1 MTCKYVGFIVN
12 PIAGMGGAVG
22 LKGTDGEAY
31 LEAIKR
37 GAKPVAPL
45 RALEFLN
52 SIKSTDFYIVS
63 APSVMGENYIKMSI
77 HSTKLIKVVGDITP
91 PTSREDTVR
100 IAREMSKL
108 VDILVFVGG
117 DGTARDICTAV
128 NTRIPVIG
136 VPSGVK
142 MYSAVFALNPRVAA
156 ELLEHYLNDDVS
168 FAEREV
174 LDINEEAF
182 RRDSLEVNLYCY
194 LLTPVHTYLLQ
205 PSKTIYADID
215 EEASKE
221 AIAEYIA
228 ESMEPNIPYILG
240 PGSTVKSIC
249 KKINLNCT
257 LLGVDVVLN
266 GKLLVRDASE
276 RDLLEVIKMY
286 GRAKVI
292 VSPIG
297 RQGFIF
303 GRGNQQ
309 ISPLVLQYISKDD
322 IIVVSTARK
331 ARELTRLLVDTGD
344 EKVNSKLRGY
354 MKVLVDYNKFL
365 VMKVE

>member
-1 MTCKYVGFIVN
+1 MTCKRIGFIVN

-52 SIKSTDFYIVS
+52 SIKSTNFHIIS
-63 APSVMGENYIKMSI
+63 APSIMGEDYVKAST
-77 HSTKLIKVVGDITP
+77 HSTRLIKIVGDISP
-91 PTSREDTVR
+91 PTSREDTIR
-100 IAREMSKL
+100 IANELSKL

-117 DGTARDICTAV
+117 DGTARDICTAI

-142 MYSAVFALNPRVAA
+142 MYSAVFALNPRAAA
-156 ELLEHYLNDDVS
+156 ELLEHYLNGDVI

-174 LDINEEAF
+174 LDVNEEAF
-182 RRDSLEVNLYCY
+182 RRDALEVNLYCY
-194 LLTPVHTYLLQ
+194 LLTPIHTHLLQ
-205 PSKTIYADID
+205 PSKTIYTDVD
-215 EEASKE
+215 EEVSKE
-221 AIAEYIA
+221 AIAEYLI
-228 ESMEPNIPYILG
+228 ELMELNIPYILG

-257 LLGVDVVLN
+257 LLGVDVILN
-266 GKLLVRDASE
+266 RKLLVRDASE
-276 RDLLEVIKMY
+276 RDLLEVVKTY

-309 ISPLVLQYISKDD
+309 ISPLVLQYISRDD
-322 IIVVSTARK
+322 IIVVSTERK
-331 ARELTRLLVDTGD
+331 VRELEHLLVDTGD

-354 MKVLVDYNKFL
+354 MKVLVGYNRFL